1 MNSPATAKAFGTGP
15 FDGPALLFPG
25 GAFSQTAV
33 LGPGPSG
40 AHPARAAPSGACP
53 PGADAAPPGADAA
66 PPGADAAPPGAEPV
80 PADPRAEPV
89 PADPRIHPALRAEL
103 ARLLLAE
110 KQDAGAALSAK
121 LERLDAVL
129 FCSLLPLPLQP
140 FFLALV
146 EPAHLP
152 GRGRV
157 QDIGHIVRRML
168 LRSSSGEILFRMYS
182 HSMPFV
188 KHNRLQF
195 PPFEHVALQDMQH
208 MLAAIQN
215 LTLGSAQGVTKM
227 PVWTTRRQLMAFFH
241 ELLTRGSAMDLYVFL
256 SSHLYLL
263 RLALIEY
270 FIVFTNR
277 YMPLEVSLMRWFI
290 DRSYDHARVSRL
302 VRYIVDNFRISALQ
316 EDLDF
321 ARLETK
327 AQTAIERCNRTCRSM
342 QNFHHVREGQ
352 RNAAAHEPA
361 FAAAMRAPRLAGLHG
376 LGLLAAARTQPL
388 LALAAVHDLQTR
400 VVRFPLPVEL
410 QLQQYNLIRDSK
422 LEGLKHRS
430 LLYVCLRCHEQHPT
444 AAGNM
449 RLIHGQ
455 PPLCVNCLS
464 NAFTVCVQTLGCIVR
479 VRSTSYYFCR
489 FCASVHAWDG
499 SAVAFY
505 QCARSASGQTE
516 RPARP
521 APAQGCVV
529 CLRAQGCSAVTVFD
543 PRLGVRTPA
552 WLCGRHMPPAAQLEY
567 AHDITALRELLRCRF
582 A

>member
-1 MNSPATAKAFGTGP
+1 
-15 FDGPALLFPG
+15 
-25 GAFSQTAV
+25 
-33 LGPGPSG
+33 
-40 AHPARAAPSGACP
+40 
-53 PGADAAPPGADAA
+53 
-66 PPGADAAPPGAEPV
+66 
-80 PADPRAEPV
+80 
-89 PADPRIHPALRAEL
+89 
-103 ARLLLAE
+103 
-110 KQDAGAALSAK
+110 
-121 LERLDAVL
+121 
-129 FCSLLPLPLQP
+129 
-140 FFLALV
+140 
-146 EPAHLP
+146 
-152 GRGRV
+152 
-157 QDIGHIVRRML
+157 ML
-168 LRSSSGEILFRMYS
+168 LRSGSTETLFRMYS

-195 PPFEHVALQDMQH
+195 PPFEQVALQDMQH

-241 ELLTRGSAMDLYVFL
+241 ELLTRGSAMDLYLFL
-256 SSHLYLL
+256 SAHLYLL

-302 VRYIVDNFRISALQ
+302 VRYIVDNFRINALQ

-321 ARLETK
+321 ARLEAK

-342 QNFHHVREGQ
+342 QNFHLVQEGQ

-376 LGLLAAARTQPL
+376 LGLLAAARTRPL
-388 LALAAVHDLQTR
+388 LELAAVHDLQIR

-410 QLQQYNLIRDSK
+410 QLQQYNLVRDSK

-430 LLYVCLRCHEQHPT
+430 LLYICLRCHEQHPT

-505 QCARSASGQTE
+505 QCARGALGAHGDAP
-516 RPARP
+516 PARP
-521 APAQGCVV
+521 APQGCVV
-529 CLRAQGCSAVTVFD
+529 CFRNQGCSAVHVFD
-543 PRLGVRTPA
+543 TRLGVRTPA

-567 AHDITALRELLRCRF
+567 AHDIAALRELLRCRF

>member
-40 AHPARAAPSGACP
+40 AHPGPSGAHPARAAPSGACP
-53 PGADAAPPGADAA
+53 PAAAGSAGADSAA
-66 PPGADAAPPGAEPV
+66 
-80 PADPRAEPV
+80 ADPL
-89 PADPRIHPALRAEL
+89 HPALRAEL

-302 VRYIVDNFRISALQ
+302 VRYIVDNFRISAFQ

-410 QLQQYNLIRDSK
+410 QLQQYNLICDSK

-505 QCARSASGQTE
+505 QCARQTE

-521 APAQGCVV
+521 APAQACVV

>member
-1 MNSPATAKAFGTGP
+1 LNSPATAKAFGTGP

-25 GAFSQTAV
+25 GVFSQTAV
-33 LGPGPSG
+33 LGPGPAG
-40 AHPARAAPSGACP
+40 APAAAPAGPGAAHPARAALSSACTSGAAAAAP
-53 PGADAAPPGADAA
+53 APGAAPCAAPCAA
-66 PPGADAAPPGAEPV
+66 
-80 PADPRAEPV
+80 PV

-103 ARLLLAE
+103 TRLLLAE

-140 FFLALV
+140 RFLALV

-302 VRYIVDNFRISALQ
+302 VRYIVDNFRINALQ

-321 ARLETK
+321 ARLESK

-342 QNFHHVREGQ
+342 QNFHNVREGQ

-361 FAAAMRAPRLAGLHG
+361 FVAAMRAPRLAGLHG

-388 LALAAVHDLQTR
+388 LELAAVHDLQTR

-410 QLQQYNLIRDSK
+410 QLQQYNLIRESK

-430 LLYVCLRCHEQHPT
+430 LLYVCLRCHEQHPS

-479 VRSTSYYFCR
+479 VRSTSFYFCR

-499 SAVAFY
+499 SATAFY
-505 QCARSASGQTE
+505 QCARSASAQPE

-529 CLRAQGCSAVTVFD
+529 CLRAQGCSAVPVFD
-543 PRLGVRTPA
+543 PRLGVCTSA
-552 WLCGRHMPPAAQLEY
+552 WLCGRHMPPAAQLDY
-567 AHDITALRELLRCRF
+567 VHDIAALRQLLRCRF